1 MNATVKSL
9 ATFTTV
15 KMQPL
20 VFNGTTTTFTL
31 LTTGGAVPNI
41 LASSDLLVSLDGVI
55 QQPDVAYTG
64 SGNQIVFTTAPIA
77 DSGCFIV
84 WYQH

>member
-1 MNATVKSL
+1 MNVEVRSSTVFS
-9 ATFTTV
+9 TV

-31 LTTGGAVPNI
+31 TTTAGAVPNI

-55 QQPDVAYTG
+55 QQPDVSYSAA
-64 SGNQIVFTTAPIA
+64 GNQILFTTAPSQT
-77 DSGCFIV
+77 SGCFIV

>member
-1 MNATVKSL
+1 MDVQVRSSSI
-9 ATFTTV
+9 FSTV

-20 VFNGTTTTFTL
+20 VFNGTLTTFTL
-31 LTTGGAVPNI
+31 TTTAGAVPNI

-55 QQPDVAYTG
+55 QQPDVAYTA
-64 SGNQIVFTTAPIA
+64 SGNQIIFSAAPTA
-77 DSGCFIV
+77 DSLCFIV